1 MLELS
6 GERLDIDATAFGFG
20 FKFRAARMQSIIHG
34 KAPFMTLKSRQKG
47 RGRLILDGATE
58 KPITYDIALIKDPD
72 IVSAEGRGLCDPDG
86 IALGQRMRI
95 VLEDGSEIP
104 IRVRTV
110 ELDRIHF
117 QSDHQQP

>member
-1 MLELS
+1 M
-6 GERLDIDATAFGFG
+6 
-20 FKFRAARMQSIIHG
+20 MV
-34 KAPFMTLKSRQKG
+34 KSSQKG
-47 RGRLILDGATE
+47 RGRLVLDDGVAR
-58 KPITYDIALIKDPD
+58 PITYDVALLEDPD

-95 VLEDGSEIP
+95 VLEDGSEIR

-117 QSDHQQP
+117 ESDQQQP

>member
-1 MLELS
+1 M
-6 GERLDIDATAFGFG
+6 
-20 FKFRAARMQSIIHG
+20 MV
-34 KAPFMTLKSRQKG
+34 KSRKKG
-47 RGRLILDGATE
+47 RRRLILDGATVRS
-58 KPITYDIALIKDPD
+58 ITYDVALIKDPD

-95 VLEDGSEIP
+95 VLEDGSEIR

>member
-6 GERLDIDATAFGFG
+6 GERLDIDTTELGFG

-34 KAPFMTLKSRQKG
+34 KAPFMRLKSRQKG
-47 RGRLILDGATE
+47 RGRLILDGATVR
-58 KPITYDIALIKDPD
+58 PITYDVALIKDPD

-95 VLEDGSEIP
+95 VLEDGSEIR

-117 QSDHQQP
+117 QSDQQQP

>member
-6 GERLDIDATAFGFG
+6 SKRFNVDAAAPGFR

-34 KAPFMTLKSRQKG
+34 EDSFHEGEAQAEGPRVARPRCRRSE
-47 RGRLILDGATE
+47 AE
-58 KPITYDIALIKDPD
+58 ALLEDPD

-86 IALGQRMRI
+86 IALGQRMTI

-117 QSDHQQP
+117 QSDQQQP

>member
-6 GERLDIDATAFGFG
+6 GERLDIGVTALGFG
-20 FKFRAARMQSIIHG
+20 FKFRVAGMQSIVMV
-34 KAPFMTLKSRQKG
+34 KAPFTRLKSRQKG
-47 RGRLILDGATE
+47 RGRLILDGATVR
-58 KPITYDIALIKDPD
+58 PITYDVALIKDPET
-72 IVSAEGRGLCDPDG
+72 VSAEGRGLCDPDG
-86 IALGQRMRI
+86 IALGQRMTI

-117 QSDHQQP
+117 QSDQQQP

>member
-1 MLELS
+1 M
-6 GERLDIDATAFGFG
+6 R
-20 FKFRAARMQSIIHG
+20 
-34 KAPFMTLKSRQKG
+34 LKSRQKG
-47 RGRLILDGATE
+47 RGRLVLDGGVAR
-58 KPITYDIALIKDPD
+58 PITYDVVLLEDPG

-86 IALGQRMRI
+86 IALGQRLMM
-95 VLEDGSEIP
+95 VLEDGSEIR

>member
-6 GERLDIDATAFGFG
+6 GERLGIDATAFGFG
-20 FKFRAARMQSIIHG
+20 FKFHVARMQSIIHG
-34 KAPFMTLKSRQKG
+34 KAPFMRLKSRQKG

-58 KPITYDIALIKDPD
+58 KPITYDVALIKDPD

-95 VLEDGSEIP
+95 VLEDGSGIR
-104 IRVRTV
+104 IRVRKV

-117 QSDHQQP
+117 QSDHQQS

>member
-1 MLELS
+1 M
-6 GERLDIDATAFGFG
+6 RV
-20 FKFRAARMQSIIHG
+20 KH
-34 KAPFMTLKSRQKG
+34 RQKG
-47 RGRLILDGATE
+47 RGWLVLDAGVAR
-58 KPITYDIALIKDPD
+58 PITYDVALLEDPD

-117 QSDHQQP
+117 QSDQQQP